1 MLADDEAA
9 YLDYHVRWRAG
20 GARPGKHAARQAG
33 QSGDFRGYRPFWQLP
48 DARQIDVRRSI
59 MDPFGG
65 VVVRQTEQR
74 SAISVIVAV
83 DVSRSMAPA
92 PGRSHLVSVALLIDA
107 AARSALRAGDE
118 IGLLAFDERVRADL
132 STPPTRQRGVAR
144 FMTEH
149 LHQFGP
155 VGRHAAGMTALA
167 EHLPHRKCL
176 VLLVSDF
183 LMPLGQIE
191 TAMAALAHH
200 DVAPVILDSPDWR
213 TSRRAG
219 LLRTQDAE
227 TGRRR
232 LVLLRPSVTRRAQV
246 SASARR
252 AALNAIF
259 QRHGRSGFYSEGA
272 IDIDALS
279 HHLAGS

>member
-1 MLADDEAA
+1 MQAGDDAA

-74 SAISVIVAV
+74 SSITLIVAV

-92 PGRSHLVSVALLIDA
+92 AGRSHLPSVAVLIDA
-107 AARSALRAGDE
+107 ASRSAIRAGDE
-118 IGLLAFDERVRADL
+118 IGVIAFDEMVRAGL
-132 STPPTRQRGVAR
+132 CTPPTRQRGVAR
-144 FMTEH
+144 FMAAA
-149 LHQFGP
+149 LAGFQP
-155 VGRHAAGMTALA
+155 VGRHARGMTMLA

-191 TAMAALAHH
+191 NAMAALTRH
-200 DVAPVILDSPDWR
+200 DVAPVVLGDAYRPDLGR
-213 TSRRAG
+213 VG
-219 LLRTQDAE
+219 LLRIA
-227 TGRRR
+227 RRR
-232 LVLLRPSVTRRAQV
+232 N
-246 SASARR
+246 R
-252 AALNAIF
+252 AAPTGPVA
-259 QRHGRSGFYSEGA
+259 A
-272 IDIDALS
+272 IDDPAR
-279 HHLAGS
+279 A